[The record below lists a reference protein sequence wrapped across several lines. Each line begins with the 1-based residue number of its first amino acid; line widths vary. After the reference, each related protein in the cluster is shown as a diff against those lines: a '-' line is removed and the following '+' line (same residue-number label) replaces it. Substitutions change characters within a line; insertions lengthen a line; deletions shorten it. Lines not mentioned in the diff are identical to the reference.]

1 MKKLVFTSV
10 VFASILPVSAVL
22 AQQKMDDMKGMDMK
36 DMPMKDMPMK
46 NMPMDDQSKVK
57 THQATGVVKNLD
69 VAKGT
74 VTFAHDPVK
83 SLNWPAMSM
92 TFGVKDKAMLD
103 KLTVGKKFNF
113 EFMQQGS
120 GYVVTDVK

>member
-1 MKKLVFTSV
+1 MKKAALASV
-10 VFASILPVSAVL
+10 VLASILPVSGVL

-46 NMPMDDQSKVK
+46 NMSMGDQSKAK

-69 VAKGT
+69 ATKGT

-103 KLTVGKKFNF
+103 KLAVGKKFNF

>member
-1 MKKLVFTSV
+1 MKKAALAGV
-10 VFASILPVSAVL
+10 VLASILPVSGVL

-36 DMPMKDMPMK
+36 DMPMK
-46 NMPMDDQSKVK
+46 NMPTGDQSKAK

-103 KLTVGKKFNF
+103 KLTVGKKFDF
-113 EFMQQGS
+113 EFVQQGS
-120 GYVVTDVK
+120 GYVVTNLK

>member
-1 MKKLVFTSV
+1 MKKAALAGV
-10 VFASILPVSAVL
+10 VLASILPVSGVL

-36 DMPMKDMPMK
+36 DMPMK
-46 NMPMDDQSKVK
+46 NMPSGDQSKAK

-103 KLTVGKKFNF
+103 KLAVGKKFNF